1 MLYANSATPQNF
13 ASMAPDIFA
22 AAVAGDSIAGA
33 IITRAVS
40 DLEHILQAVS
50 GGPDQPLYLC
60 GGVGVHY
67 AQMLGRARLAEG
79 QGDGLAGALRITQ
92 AQLKGR

>member
-1 MLYANSATPQNF
+1 VLYANSATPQNF

-40 DLEHILQAVS
+40 DLEYILQAVS

-67 AQMLGRARLAEG
+67 AQMLAPAWRARLAEA
-79 QGDGLAGALRITQ
+79 QGDGLSGALRIAQ
-92 AQLKGR
+92 AQL